1 MKRIVIYTKNY
12 CPFCKRAV
20 ALLSSKG
27 VGFEEIDVTNDNETF
42 KTIISKTGWD
52 TVPQVFVDNEFIGG
66 CDDIHALDKKGL
78 LDKKLNLR

>member
-27 VGFEEIDVTNDNETF
+27 VEFEEIDVTNDNGTF

-52 TVPQVFVDNEFIGG
+52 TVPQVFIDNEFLGG

-78 LDKKLNLR
+78 LDKKLNLI